1 MYGYLVVRFL
11 ATIDGIHALRM
22 AMVRGL
28 RVALLD
34 LLVELSEFGHGGN
47 VEILSPL
54 AERFSNLD
62 VLLLTP
68 QFQSSD
74 IGVRAKQYSDSELIQ
89 LVKEDVPTWDE
100 GFPFVGF
107 PTDSELQQV
116 CSGEITMQRVALPPA
131 DTSTLKKWLIGNS
144 VDVVICTG
152 SRSNVSM
159 WEPWMEGAASL
170 LRAAVS
176 LKLPTLGICFGHQL
190 LCHALGGD
198 VVREKSRTDLVIEL
212 QLNEVGHNDE
222 IFSNLS
228 SPVCLFTHQDHVVGL
243 PKQAVVLGS
252 TGHNPLASVRVLG
265 EQNEALPIWGLQFHP
280 EATKNLI
287 ERSVH
292 LEHISAEEAKAF
304 ERDHDGAAIL
314 SNFADVVDEIHR

>member
-1 MYGYLVVRFL
+1 
-11 ATIDGIHALRM
+11 
-22 AMVRGL
+22 MVRGL

-34 LLVELSEFGHGGN
+34 LLVERSEFGHGGN

-54 AERFSNLD
+54 AERFSNLE

-74 IGVRAKQYSDSELIQ
+74 IGAHAKQHAESKLIQ

-100 GFPFVGF
+100 DFPFVAF

-116 CSGEITMQRVALPPA
+116 CSGGITMQRVALPNA
-131 DTSTLKKWLIGNS
+131 DISTLKKWLTSNS
-144 VDVVICTG
+144 VDVLICTG
-152 SRSNVSM
+152 SRRNVSM
-159 WEPWMEGAASL
+159 WEPWMEVAASL

-198 VVREKSRTDLVIEL
+198 VVRGNSRTDLVVEL
-212 QLNEVGHNDE
+212 QLSEVGHNDE
-222 IFSNLS
+222 IFTNLS

-252 TGHNPLASVRVLG
+252 VGHNPLASVRILG
-265 EQNEALPIWGLQFHP
+265 EQNELLPIWGLQFHP
-280 EATKNLI
+280 EAAMKRI
-287 ERSVH
+287 EQSVH
-292 LEHISAEEAKAF
+292 LGHISAEEAKAF
-304 ERDHDGAAIL
+304 ERGHDGAVIL
-314 SNFADVVDEIHR
+314 SNFADVVGKICT